1 MAIANNCYKLILDMS
16 TNAGIVSDTFKYVI
30 QKTEQLNTL
39 QKLDDRI
46 ESAAGEQEHEEEAPT
61 TIKEIF

>member
-1 MAIANNCYKLILDMS
+1 MS
-16 TNAGIVSDTFKYVI
+16 TNAGIVSDTFKYVT

-46 ESAAGEQEHEEEAPT
+46 ESEAGEQEHEEEAPT
-61 TIKEIF
+61 TTKEIF